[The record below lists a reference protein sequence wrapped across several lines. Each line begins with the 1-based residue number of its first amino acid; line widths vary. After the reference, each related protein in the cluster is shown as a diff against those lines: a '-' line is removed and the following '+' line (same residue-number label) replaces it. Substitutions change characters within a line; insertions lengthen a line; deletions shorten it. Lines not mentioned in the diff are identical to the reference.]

1 MSYQLPE
8 KFIENMK
15 KQDTKIFDNAYS
27 YLIEMLADYYI
38 SKNDG
43 EVRIKKELNNWDSVA
58 QEVILLDLKNALRN
72 QILSSSGNNQKN

>member
-1 MSYQLPE
+1 M
-8 KFIENMK
+8 KTVVDIENMK

-58 QEVILLDLKNALRN
+58 QEVILLDLKNCVETSN
-72 QILSSSGNNQKN
+72 IKFIWK

>member
-1 MSYQLPE
+1 M
-8 KFIENMK
+8 KTVVDIENMK

-58 QEVILLDLKNALRN
+58 QEVILLDLKKCVEKSN
-72 QILSSSGNNQKN
+72 IKFIWK

>member
-1 MSYQLPE
+1 M
-8 KFIENMK
+8 KTVVDIENMK
-15 KQDTKIFDNAYS
+15 KQDIKIFDNAYS

-58 QEVILLDLKNALRN
+58 QEVILLDLKKCVEKSN
-72 QILSSSGNNQKN
+72 IKFIWK